1 MTDSYQSQRAL
12 PASFSAWYH
21 QAKQDTVL
29 YQVNPEELDWLVLG
43 YLEMDK
49 LSLRLGQIFCSA
61 EQLETLKVLWQRR
74 LIERIPVQYLL
85 GKAPWRSF
93 WLAVTPA
100 VLIPRPETELLVD
113 LALDF
118 LRDRLEPQILDLG
131 TGSGAI
137 ALGIA
142 YELLTAQCTAI
153 DRSLEALAVAR
164 RNAQDLGCAV
174 NFLEGDWFSPLE
186 TSGIPHTYFDA
197 VLSNPPYIPSATVA
211 SLDLEV
217 RQHEPQLALDG
228 GNDGLSAIRI
238 LVEQGWLWLKPG
250 GLWLVELMVDQAPMV
265 TDLLAANGHYTEIQA
280 HRDLEGI
287 ERFVSAKR
295 LSDAPSTV

>member
-1 MTDSYQSQRAL
+1 MTDSYQSQQTL
-12 PASFSAWYH
+12 PSSFSAWYH
-21 QAKQDTVL
+21 QAKQDSVQ
-29 YQVNPEELDWLVLG
+29 YQVNSEELDWLILG
-43 YLEMDK
+43 YLDLDK
-49 LSLRLGQIFCSA
+49 LSLRLGQISCSA

-74 LIERIPVQYLL
+74 LIERTPIQYLL
-85 GKAPWRSF
+85 GKAAWRSF

-113 LALDF
+113 LTLDF
-118 LRDRLEPQILDLG
+118 LHDRSEPQVLDLG

-142 YELLTAQCTAI
+142 HELPIAQCTAI
-153 DRSLEALAVAR
+153 DRSPEALAVAR

-174 NFLEGDWFSPLE
+174 NFLEGDWFSPLK
-186 TSGIPHTYFDA
+186 TSGIPKAHFDA

-211 SLDLEV
+211 SLELEV

-228 GNDGLSAIRI
+228 GDDGLNAIRI

-265 TDLLAANGHYTEIQA
+265 IDLLIANGHYTDIQV

-287 ERFVSAKR
+287 ERFVSAKC
-295 LSDAPSTV
+295 LSASPCTV